1 MRLLLAED
9 ERSLSDALVRVFTSE
24 KYEVDTVYDGESALD
39 YALSGIYDVILLDI
53 LMPKMKGTEV
63 LRELRKREVATP
75 VLMLTAL
82 SSSEDKVAGLDL
94 GADDYLTKPF
104 SISELL
110 ARVRALIRRRGQLVS
125 DNKLNYQNISLDM
138 STYKLSSQSGN
149 IKLSVKEFE
158 IMRYL
163 LERPTFVAKKE
174 ELILKVWG
182 YDSEFESNNLE
193 AYMSF
198 LRKKLKQLGAEF
210 TINSVRGVGY
220 ELSSPKD

>member
-1 MRLLLAED
+1 
-9 ERSLSDALVRVFTSE
+9 
-24 KYEVDTVYDGESALD
+24 
-39 YALSGIYDVILLDI
+39 
-53 LMPKMKGTEV
+53 
-63 LRELRKREVATP
+63 
-75 VLMLTAL
+75 
-82 SSSEDKVAGLDL
+82 
-94 GADDYLTKPF
+94 
-104 SISELL
+104 
-110 ARVRALIRRRGQLVS
+110 
-125 DNKLNYQNISLDM
+125 
-138 STYKLSSQSGN
+138 
-149 IKLSVKEFE
+149 
-158 IMRYL
+158 MRYL